1 MRHEGPREALLSRTT
16 PDTDN
21 DLVAQAIGQMTTR
34 ERTRLEAAARAA
46 GLTLE
51 QAVVKIVTDALTGEA
66 R

>member
-16 PDTDN
+16 PDTDH
-21 DLVAQAIGQMTTR
+21 DLVARAIGQMTTR

-46 GLTLE
+46 GLTIE
-51 QAVVKIVTDALTGEA
+51 QTVVMIVSEALTGEA